1 MKPLLRKPL
10 TPYLLGVFVLLS
22 ASGLILSR
30 LTNEY
35 IVLIAVIVIE
45 FIILS
50 IIMLHVYNKY
60 LKPIHNAVKTV
71 GELAQGNYRARVHGV
86 TEGMTADLNKNINK
100 LARNL
105 SELSIQEEMKAKQLR
120 TVLNNTDSGLALI
133 DEKGYI
139 HIVNSKFLNL
149 FGKSKSNYVGYLY
162 YDVIPHEEI
171 QQTVQ
176 EAFLYEKN
184 VKNSFTI
191 PDDIGKRYIEIVGAP
206 IFNERN
212 ILKGTVIVLYDITE
226 LKRVAIMRKDFV
238 ANVSHELQTPITSLR
253 GFAET
258 LLDGNQK
265 DRQTEENFI
274 KIIYDE
280 SKRLQYLVE
289 DLLTLSTLE
298 KEDFRLF
305 LRKVNILEVTE
316 EIQPIIM
323 QKAAAKNITFKI
335 SIEKNYLLMADREKL
350 KQVLLNLINNAVSY
364 TPENGKVSLI
374 VDEADEYIR
383 FHVKDN
389 GIGIEED
396 NLPRLFERFYRV
408 DKDRSRN
415 TGGTGL
421 GLAIVK
427 HIVEVH
433 EGKITVESKINEGS
447 TFTVYIPKEPIVRK

>member
-105 SELSIQEEMKAKQLR
+105 SELSIQEEIKAKQLR

-139 HIVNSKFLNL
+139 HIINRKFLKL
-149 FGKSKSNYVGYLY
+149 FGGSKSDYVGYLY
-162 YDVIPHEEI
+162 YDVISYEKIH
-171 QQTVQ
+171 QTVQ
-176 EAFLYEKN
+176 EAFLYEEN
-184 VKNSFTI
+184 VKHSFTI
-191 PDDIGKRYIEIVGAP
+191 PDEIGNRYIEIVGAP

-212 ILKGTVIVLYDITE
+212 ILKGSVIVLYDITE

-265 DRQTEENFI
+265 ERETEKKFI

-280 SKRLQYLVE
+280 SKRLQFLVE

-298 KEDFRLF
+298 KENFRL
-305 LRKVNILEVTE
+305 LLHKVNILGVTK

-323 QKAAAKNITFKI
+323 QKAAAKNIKFTI
-335 SIEKNYLLMADREKL
+335 SAEKDYTLMADREKL
-350 KQVLLNLINNAVSY
+350 KQVCLNLINNAISY
-364 TPENGKVSLI
+364 TPKYGKVSLV
-374 VDEADEYIR
+374 VDESDGYIR
-383 FHVKDN
+383 FQVKDN

-396 NLPRLFERFYRV
+396 DLPRLFERFYRV
-408 DKDRSRN
+408 DKDRSRH

-433 EGKITVESKINEGS
+433 KGEIT
-447 TFTVYIPKEPIVRK
+447 

>member
-1 MKPLLRKPL
+1 
-10 TPYLLGVFVLLS
+10 
-22 ASGLILSR
+22 
-30 LTNEY
+30 
-35 IVLIAVIVIE
+35 
-45 FIILS
+45 
-50 IIMLHVYNKY
+50 
-60 LKPIHNAVKTV
+60 
-71 GELAQGNYRARVHGV
+71 
-86 TEGMTADLNKNINK
+86 
-100 LARNL
+100 
-105 SELSIQEEMKAKQLR
+105 
-120 TVLNNTDSGLALI
+120 
-133 DEKGYI
+133 
-139 HIVNSKFLNL
+139 
-149 FGKSKSNYVGYLY
+149 
-162 YDVIPHEEI
+162 
-171 QQTVQ
+171 
-176 EAFLYEKN
+176 YEKN

-350 KQVLLNLINNAVSY
+350 KQILLNLINNAVSY

-383 FHVKDN
+383 FNVKDN

-447 TFTVYIPKEPIVRK
+447 TFTVYIPKDPIVRK